1 MDLSGWDIESAIVRE
16 FWLNGQRQ
24 GDCATFL
31 RNPAGSVAMVFLD
44 HEDYTWKVR
53 ESVEDPGPTDL
64 LGDSSFQYPHRDF
77 GRQHGIIGS
86 TITAWTE
93 YDAGDRSVAH
103 LHLSDGRVVVLEYS
117 YKAEKTVLSVRSGN
131 SV

>member
-1 MDLSGWDIESAIVRE
+1 
-16 FWLNGQRQ
+16 
-24 GDCATFL
+24 
-31 RNPAGSVAMVFLD
+31 MVFLD
-44 HEDYTWKVR
+44 DEDYTWKVR
-53 ESVEDPGPTDL
+53 GSAEDPGPTDVL
-64 LGDSSFQYPHRDF
+64 DDTSFQYSHRDF

-103 LHLSDGRVVVLEYS
+103 LYLSDGRVVVFEYS
-117 YKAEKTVLSVRSGN
+117 YKEETTVLSVRSGG